1 MSAQA
6 IIFILLHTVLPE
18 LLAIGALVVAA
29 LFAWRSRSLIQGF
42 AFAAIFL
49 TTLWS
54 LVIWYQIYFL
64 GALQVS
70 CSPLIL
76 NATGMGVFIGQL
88 IWFTR
93 HETVA

>member
-1 MSAQA
+1 MNAQD

-18 LLAIGALVVAA
+18 LLAVGSLVVAA
-29 LFAWRSRSLIQGF
+29 LFAWRSRSLIHVF
-42 AFAAIFL
+42 AVSVIFL

-64 GALQVS
+64 DALSVS

-76 NATGMGVFIGQL
+76 NAVGIGIFIGQL
-88 IWFTR
+88 ISFTR